1 MSTVGRI
8 ALTIPYSI
16 WLAHPVL
23 QSNFLVAAHSLLS
36 MPRVGVHQI
45 VSSPSPGHAALA
57 ELLRLALLLFMLGI
71 ISKVAGNYE
80 WELNYSGRIPNLLR
94 AAEVDWSGL
103 EDLELWVLVLG
114 ALHER
119 GHDREWL
126 IARISQRM
134 ENLKL
139 NCRDM
144 VQQFK
149 QIVWIDEAFGETM
162 VRLEEDWT
170 QTLEPLYY
178 TTTVATD
185 NNI

>member
-1 MSTVGRI
+1 MSTVGKI

-36 MPRVGVHQI
+36 MPRVAVHRV
-45 VSSPSPGHAALA
+45 VSSSSPGHAALN
-57 ELLRLALLLFMLGI
+57 ELLRLGLLLFMLGI

-94 AAEVDWSGL
+94 AVEVDWSGL

-126 IARISQRM
+126 VARISQRM
-134 ENLKL
+134 ETLNL
-139 NCRDM
+139 DWQGM
-144 VQQFK
+144 VQQLK
-149 QIVWIDEAFGETM
+149 QIVWIDEAFGEAM
-162 VRLEEDWT
+162 VRLEEDWIRHADR
-170 QTLEPLYY
+170 
-178 TTTVATD
+178 TTFDCRGHT
-185 NNI
+185 